1 MPETAP
7 SANHDSP
14 RGLPPVTPPS
24 GKFIVQLFLVPGL
37 IVAVVLVILLGFGYL
52 VSSERTPEK
61 FLSDLDSANAD
72 IRWRGAHDL
81 AQVLKRPE
89 SLALAS
95 DPKFALD
102 IATRLR
108 KALAELEQTEKATAE
123 RVAKAPPDEQAAA
136 WRGLSAQRNNVSFL
150 MACLGDFT
158 VPVGIPLLSE
168 IALKEKGA
176 ELKSNTQR
184 RRVAVL
190 ALTNLGE
197 NVKRRFLG
205 QNARPSDKI
214 LGPAEKAGIV
224 EELKREVA
232 AGGERGEW
240 AENALPYV
248 LQGTPDVSKPVR
260 RVAVDRTL
268 SECARSED
276 PFLREL
282 VAQAL
287 AFWDGE
293 LVEPTLLRLSRD
305 DGHGP
310 RIESGEND

>member
-7 SANHDSP
+7 SPNHESP

-37 IVAVVLVILLGFGYL
+37 IVAVVLLILLGFGYL

-61 FLSDLDSANAD
+61 FLGDLDSPNAD

-81 AQVLKRPE
+81 AQILKRPE

-108 KALAELEQTEKATAE
+108 KALAELDQAEKATAQS
-123 RVAKAPPDEQAAA
+123 VATLPAAEQAAA
-136 WRGLSAQRNNVSFL
+136 WRRLSAQRNNVSFL
-150 MACLGDFT
+150 TACLGDFT

-168 IALKEKGA
+168 IALQETGP
-176 ELKSNTQR
+176 ELKGNTQR
-184 RRVAVL
+184 RRNAVW
-190 ALTNLGE
+190 ALCILGE
-197 NVKRRFLG
+197 NFKRRFQG
-205 QNARPSDKI
+205 INARPGDKI
-214 LGPAEKAGIV
+214 LDPPEKAAIV

-232 AGGERGEW
+232 AGGQRAEW
-240 AENALPYV
+240 AENALAYILPTGSGDSY
-248 LQGTPDVSKPVR
+248 KR

-293 LVEPTLLRLSRD
+293 LVEPTLLRLSHD

-310 RIESGEND
+310 RIEISEND